1 MFLDSKNT
9 VRNEI
14 ADGLKQRFPGRDNRK
29 SQMTRA
35 EQELEST
42 VTELTAPGK
51 GILAADEST
60 GTIEKRFNA
69 VKVDCTEET
78 RRDYRELM
86 FSTPGLSAF
95 ISGVI
100 LFDET
105 LKQKSATS
113 VPLPQLLI
121 SQGIVVGIKVDK
133 GLVPLPGFAGEKVTQ
148 GLDGLAERLREYK
161 LLGARFAKWRAVM
174 GIGTDI
180 PTALAIAVNAH
191 ALARYAAICQEQ
203 GLLPIIEP
211 EVLADGDHTLD
222 DCARVTGEVLH
233 AVFHALHQQ
242 RVALEFML
250 LKPAMVLPG
259 TTCPARAT
267 PQQVA
272 AATLTSLR
280 RSVPAAV
287 PGINFLSGGQG
298 ETTAT
303 ANLNAIN
310 AKAAGQ
316 PWNLRFSYGR
326 ALQAPVLDAWRGDAA
341 NKEKAQQALFHR
353 ARLNSAASEGK
364 YTIDMESAT

>member
-1 MFLDSKNT
+1 
-9 VRNEI
+9 
-14 ADGLKQRFPGRDNRK
+14 
-29 SQMTRA
+29 MTLA
-35 EQELEST
+35 EQELERT

-51 GILAADEST
+51 GILATDET
-60 GTIEKRFNA
+60 VGTIEKRFSELNI
-69 VKVDCTEET
+69 VCTEET

-86 FSTPGLSAF
+86 FSTPGLNAF

-105 LKQKSATS
+105 LRQKSGNG

-121 SQGIVVGIKVDK
+121 SQGLVVGIKVDK

-161 LLGARFAKWRAVM
+161 QLGARFAKWRAVI

-180 PTALAIAVNAH
+180 PTAAAIAANAH

-203 GLLPIIEP
+203 GLVPIIEP
-211 EVLADGDHTLD
+211 EVLMDGDHTLD
-222 DCARVTGEVLH
+222 DCARVTEEVLY

-242 RVALEFML
+242 RIVLEYML

-259 TTCPARAT
+259 TTCPTQAT
-267 PQQVA
+267 PLQVA
-272 AATLTSLR
+272 AATLASLR
-280 RSVPAAV
+280 RTVPAAV
-287 PGINFLSGGQG
+287 RGINFLSGGQS
-298 ETTAT
+298 ETMAT

-341 NKEKAQQALFHR
+341 NKEKAQHALSHR
-353 ARLNSAASEGK
+353 ARLNSAACEGK